1 MAIRLR
7 PMSKKEIGKGE
18 VQAWDVNEEA
28 KTVDSLIDIGKN
40 FSGYDKAPTS
50 YNLDQVCVSV
60 RSHRSGVG
68 PRRVTRVGRV
78 WGPASVCVSW
88 QVFTTTVAIG
98 PGWASCEDG
107 HGTESAG
114 VC

>member
-1 MAIRLR
+1 MSTPSRRSSGGGGGGDEGRLKVAIRLR

-60 RSHRSGVG
+60 RSHGCPS
-68 PRRVTRVGRV
+68 PDDPTPSRR
-78 WGPASVCVSW
+78 
-88 QVFTTTVAIG
+88 
-98 PGWASCEDG
+98 
-107 HGTESAG
+107 
-114 VC
+114 

>member
-60 RSHRSGVG
+60 RSHGCGVG
-68 PRRVTRVGRV
+68 PRRVNRVGRV
-78 WGPASVCVSW
+78 WPSVGVCVMAGFYHRGSNW
-88 QVFTTTVAIG
+88 ARLG
-98 PGWASCEDG
+98 KLRGWAG
-107 HGTESAG
+107 MQSAG